1 MRLSKEEAKQI
12 AKVGIEERKKYNLPG
27 KKKKQN
33 KTILGNK
40 K

>member
-1 MRLSKEEAKQI
+1 MRLSKEEAKKI
-12 AKVGIEERKKYNLPG
+12 AKIGIEARKKYNLPG

-33 KTILGNK
+33 KIILDNK